1 MFSKTQTLSTASI
14 LQSTIQNPTEFSQKG
29 QNPREIAFQNVYKI
43 WSAFT
48 KTLRTI
54 YLKYMDDDI
63 IIRTGYFGRFFVP
76 RLNRKEYGIRRPVI
90 YQPPGELAAVCSQ
103 VAQDKYT
110 LPPGERYQFRQN
122 AQSTEQEVTKEVKI
136 SMLSIAKA
144 SDLSQNF
151 VEQTLEGLVDHLVTL
166 I

>member
-1 MFSKTQTLSTASI
+1 MFK
-14 LQSTIQNPTEFSQKG
+14 
-29 QNPREIAFQNVYKI
+29 V

-54 YLKYMDDDI
+54 YLKYVDDDI
-63 IIRTGYFGRFFVP
+63 IIRTGSFGRFFVP
-76 RLNRKEYGIRRPVI
+76 RLNRKDYGIRRPVV
-90 YQPPGELAAVCSQ
+90 YQPPGDLASACSQ
-103 VAQDKYT
+103 VVQDKYT
-110 LPPGERYQFRQN
+110 LPSGERYQFRSHGQ
-122 AQSTEQEVTKEVKI
+122 TEQEVTKEVKI

-151 VEQTLEGLVDHLVTL
+151 VEQTLEGLLDHLITL